1 MVNMGEMPVY
11 IMGLNFFKNYYS
23 VFDQD
28 KIDNLRIGF
37 ALSKSANPRI
47 IELMDMVQ
55 KEADEIEKNTKS
67 ENEKY
72 EGETKN
78 KDMKKKKEEKELLSV
93 ETLAQVSE
101 ATQEKAEIAV
111 KYS

>member
-1 MVNMGEMPVY
+1 MVNMGNMPVY

-47 IELMDMVQ
+47 TELMEMVK
-55 KEADEIEKNTKS
+55 KEAEA
-67 ENEKY
+67 
-72 EGETKN
+72 
-78 KDMKKKKEEKELLSV
+78 KKEEKKLVPAEV
-93 ETLAQVSE
+93 LA
-101 ATQEKAEIAV
+101 
-111 KYS
+111 